1 MWLSEF
7 LRDQFG
13 SPSGLFESLVVV
25 PFLNLANIAL
35 IRQSI
40 ELLQPREN
48 DRVLD
53 IGFGGGWSLVTLAK
67 RVPNGRVVG
76 LDHSRDMVAAATQLV
91 RERRLQRGVRLYRGD
106 VLRLP
111 FADASF
117 DRVLTVNTIYYWPDL
132 SAPLREIARVLK
144 PGGRLALAFR
154 SPATLWVLTAT
165 WDKFR
170 RYEPEE
176 VAEAM
181 RKAGFRLVRVVHQ
194 NVWRIPD
201 NLIVVGECRRAK
213 PRSPSSEPA
222 SIKRTVTRR
231 RSKKQPAARLART
244 R

>member
-1 MWLSEF
+1 M
-7 LRDQFG
+7 
-13 SPSGLFESLVVV
+13 V
-25 PFLNLANIAL
+25 PFLNLANIGL
-35 IRQSI
+35 IRDSI
-40 ELLQPREN
+40 ELLQPREK

-53 IGFGGGWSLVTLAK
+53 IGFGGGRSLVMLAE

-76 LDHSRDMVAAATQLV
+76 LDHSRDMVAAATHLI
-91 RERRLQRGVRLYRGD
+91 RERKLQRRVRLYRGD

-117 DRVLTVNTIYYWPDL
+117 DRVLTVNTIYYWPDV
-132 SAPLREIARVLK
+132 SVPLREIARVLK

-154 SPATLWVLTAT
+154 SPATLWLATST

-181 RKAGFRLVRVVHQ
+181 RKAGFLTVRVMHQ
-194 NVWRIPD
+194 NAWRIPD

-213 PRSPSSEPA
+213 LRSPSSEPA
-222 SIKRTVTRR
+222 STKRTVTRR
-231 RSKKQPAARLART
+231 RSKKRPAARLART
-244 R
+244 L